1 MHLSKPYYHPNA
13 LPSPIREQLPD
24 PCRPIDAPVVP
35 ASMGLFK
42 NALDPLYQALAD
54 SLTPQKQP
62 LIDIFPKPVTLT
74 TLLDFLKTQRE
85 NPLTAKSLTLA
96 YFIKLVRP
104 LSAKLIETLLVNQ
117 GDFYANQTTARMQM
131 LAELGQN
138 LVALYLMSLCKTRK
152 TLNHELTL
160 QRLTEQMN
168 RYIAQHPCEI
178 AFLTY
183 DNTLA
188 ISPNNVAFAILAL
201 DGKLSKKGTMGER
214 VTNVSSQNFLATLN
228 SF

>member
-13 LPSPIREQLPD
+13 LPSPIREQLLD

-42 NALDPLYQALAD
+42 NVLDPLYQALAD
-54 SLTPQKQP
+54 SLTSQKQP

-104 LSAKLIETLLVNQ
+104 LSAELIETLLVNQ
-117 GDFYANQTTARMQM
+117 GDFYPNQTTARMQM

-138 LVALYLMSLCKTRK
+138 LVALYLMSLCKSRK

-183 DNTLA
+183 DNTLV
-188 ISPNNVAFAILAL
+188 ISPDNVAFAILAL

-214 VTNVSSQNFLATLN
+214 VTNVSAQNFLATLN

>member
-1 MHLSKPYYHPNA
+1 M
-13 LPSPIREQLPD
+13 PSPIREQLPD

-138 LVALYLMSLCKTRK
+138 LVALYLMSLCKSRK

-214 VTNVSSQNFLATLN
+214 VTNVSAQNFLATLN